1 MEREDRERLIRIE
14 ENTKFLR
21 EKSEGHAKDIE
32 DLKSWQ
38 NRMKGAL
45 LVIGSLLG
53 IHLKGGQ

>member
-1 MEREDRERLIRIE
+1 MEREDRERLIRID
-14 ENTKFLR
+14 ENVKHLR
-21 EKSEGHAKDIE
+21 ETSEGHSRDIE